1 MGHRSATADSV
12 PERRGL
18 RARRWLDRTRALR
31 LAGSER
37 GDTLGEVVVSIAITG
52 ILAAGLFASLS
63 AATLSANALTRQ
75 DRLRNEL
82 LGAVTAVQTAAYVNA
97 PPPYPNSTAYIDRV
111 PTSKGVA
118 FTVTVEDQ
126 PTLKLQV
133 IKIVA
138 AAGSDTLTQTVFKEQ
153 R

>member
-1 MGHRSATADSV
+1 MGHRPETADGV
-12 PERRGL
+12 PGRHRTG
-18 RARRWLDRTRALR
+18 ARRWLGWTRALR

-37 GDTLGEVVVSIAITG
+37 GDTLAEVVVSIALTG
-52 ILAAGLFASLS
+52 ILAAGLMWSLS
-63 AATLSANALTRQ
+63 AATFSANALTSQ

-82 LGAVTAVQTAAYVNA
+82 LNAVTVVQTAAYVNA
-97 PPPYPNSTAYIDRV
+97 PPPYPNSTAYSV
-111 PTSKGVA
+111 PAMKGVT

-138 AAGSDTLTQTVFKEQ
+138 AVGSETLTQTVFKEQ